1 MDIVPVKECNTP
13 TGIVS
18 PDAGAADV
26 AAADGAI
33 LSTAVFDPQ
42 AEMIVMNAKQITI
55 ASMLPLF
62 LKFIQSTPF
71 RIFNYF

>member
-1 MDIVPVKECNTP
+1 
-13 TGIVS
+13 VS
-18 PDAGAADV
+18 PDAAAV
-26 AAADGAI
+26 AAADGAM